1 MGELFAGVDLGGTKI
16 AAALGTAGGEI
27 AASGVIETRGSE
39 GAAAALRRT
48 ASLLD
53 NLASQCGAKAAA
65 IGMGLP
71 GLVDIAGGT
80 ALFLPNL
87 PGQWRDVPVARILG
101 DEAGRPVYLLN
112 DARMA
117 TLGEYTFGAGRRNA
131 TLLMVTIGTGI
142 GGGLVLDGE
151 LLLGRFGA
159 AGEVGHQTIV
169 PDGPQCTCGNR
180 GCLETLAS
188 GTALAAEGRALVAN
202 GLAPQLKDMVG
213 DGTVTSQQ
221 MAAAAEAGD
230 AMVGDAIERAA
241 RYLGIGIS
249 NAITISGV
257 ERVVLTGGVASLG
270 ELLLGPIR
278 EEIPRRVRM
287 FPTGNIEVTCSTLGE
302 NAGVL
307 GAIAWAAQKHLQG

>member
-1 MGELFAGVDLGGTKI
+1 MGELFAGIDLGGTKI

-53 NLASQCGAKAAA
+53 NLASQCGARAAA

-151 LLLGRFGA
+151 LDPVTPPRWADEAKATLSDSVHFVAPGI
-159 AGEVGHQTIV
+159 GHGV
-169 PDGPQCTCGNR
+169 SAH
-180 GCLETLAS
+180 GCAPRLIEEFLEA
-188 GTALAAEGRALVAN
+188 GTARGLDGSCIAN
-202 GLAPQLKDMVG
+202 QKRPPFFV
-213 DGTVTSQQ
+213 SF
-221 MAAAAEAGD
+221 AGP
-230 AMVGDAIERAA
+230 
-241 RYLGIGIS
+241 L
-249 NAITISGV
+249 
-257 ERVVLTGGVASLG
+257 
-270 ELLLGPIR
+270 P
-278 EEIPRRVRM
+278 
-287 FPTGNIEVTCSTLGE
+287 
-302 NAGVL
+302 
-307 GAIAWAAQKHLQG
+307 